1 MTRKPVPSTAVQAAS
16 GKTIYPPEFAPIVA
30 GRTKRKLGEQFGL
43 QNFGVNLTTLAPGA
57 ASALMHH
64 HSKQDEFVYVI
75 EGELTVRLGDDEYP
89 LRPGDCVGF
98 KAGDGIGHQ
107 IVNRSGDSASYLEIG
122 DRSIGDAAVFPEDD
136 LQAKQDEGGKWLLT
150 HKNGEPY

>member
-1 MTRKPVPSTAVQAAS
+1 MARKPIPSGSVQAAR
-16 GKTIYPPEFAPIVA
+16 GKTIYPPAFAHIVE
-30 GRTKRKLGEQFGL
+30 GRTKRKLGDHFEL

-64 HSKQDEFVYVI
+64 HSKQDEFIYVI
-75 EGELTVRLGDDEYP
+75 AGELTARLGDDEYP
-89 LRPGDCVGF
+89 LKQGDCVGF

-107 IVNRSGDSASYLEIG
+107 IVNRSTEPASYLEIG

-136 LQAKQDEGGKWLLT
+136 LQAKQGEGGKWLLT
-150 HKNGEPY
+150 HKSGEPY